1 MKLKC
6 IIIDDDSLAIT
17 VIESYLEN
25 INEIEIAA
33 KYNNA
38 IDAYEILHNEK
49 IDLIFLDIEMPRLTG
64 VDFIKTLNKP
74 PSIIIT
80 SANKDYAIEGFD
92 LNVLDYLM
100 KPITFER
107 FLKAVN
113 KFFLVHRSVK
123 EIHKLIEK
131 KEEDFIFVK
140 ENKKMVK
147 IFLNDILYIE
157 CIKDYI
163 KIVTVN
169 KSVITKEQI
178 SAFENKLNKKDFLRI
193 HRSFIIAINKIEAF
207 SATTIEICKKELPI
221 GRSYKNLVIERL
233 E

>member
-1 MKLKC
+1 MKPKC

-17 VIESYLEN
+17 VLESYLDK
-25 INEIEIAA
+25 IKEIEIVD

-38 IDAYEILHNEK
+38 IDAYDILHKEK

-80 SANKDYAIEGFD
+80 SANKDYAIDGFD

-100 KPITFER
+100 KPITFGR

-113 KFFLVHRSVK
+113 KFFLVHRSVE
-123 EIHKLIEK
+123 EINHLNEK
-131 KEEDFIFVK
+131 KEQDFIFVK

-147 IFLNDILYIE
+147 ILLNDILYIE
-157 CIKDYI
+157 SIKDYV
-163 KIVTVN
+163 KIVTTK

-178 SAFENKLNKKDFLRI
+178 STYENKLNKKKFIRI
-193 HRSFIIAINKIEAF
+193 HRSYIVSLSKIDAF
-207 SATTIEICKKELPI
+207 SATTIEIGDKELPI
-221 GRSYKNLVIERL
+221 GRSYKNFVMQRL
-233 E
+233 G

>member
-1 MKLKC
+1 MKTKC

-17 VIESYLEN
+17 VIESYLEK
-25 INEIEIAA
+25 INEIEIIA

-38 IDAYEILHNEK
+38 IDAFDILHNEK

-80 SANKDYAIEGFD
+80 SANKDYAIDGFD

-100 KPITFER
+100 KPITFGR

-113 KFFLVHRSVK
+113 KFFLFHRSVNDISKLTK
-123 EIHKLIEK
+123 EN
-131 KEEDFIFVK
+131 EEDFLFVK
-140 ENKKMVK
+140 ENKKM
-147 IFLNDILYIE
+147 IRISLNDILYIE
-157 CIKDYI
+157 SIKDYI
-163 KIVTVN
+163 RIVTVN

-178 SAFENKLNKKDFLRI
+178 SVFENRLNKKDFLRI
-193 HRSFIIAINKIEAF
+193 HRSFIIAMNKIEAF
-207 SATTIEICKKELPI
+207 SSTTIEIAGKELPI
-221 GRSYKNLVIERL
+221 GRSYKNLVMEKL
-233 E
+233 G